1 MDSNVLVFY
10 ISVLWDKRFVREW
23 MTKYIGGFMGT
34 IFAFSTS
41 AYEKFY
47 DKGEIIFSDDGD
59 VVGRVL
65 KCLKLENT
73 EDEVFYAYDIESTK
87 DVYEKL
93 EKGEIK
99 MWRMEQCKVH
109 PCYMSYVSKEE

>member
-41 AYEKFY
+41 ANEKFY

-65 KCLKLENT
+65 KCLKVENT

-93 EKGEIK
+93 EKGEMK

-109 PCYMSYVSKEE
+109 PCYMSYVSTEV